1 MTAVYGAL
9 AYYTDSIW
17 PSLVLHAGGNM
28 FSAFDLFTRGRSEW
42 ELFGGS
48 QASDLGDWAGR
59 GVLGQLSGPRHHR
72 RFGGLGLLGTCRC
85 CARMIRVA
93 ALVLLAAAIL
103 FVLSLNLSYYD
114 TPWHTLGFNQTF
126 GSFVLLIGALVSGA
140 WYYAKTKEI
149 GDDERKVAFCG
160 LIGAANVLA
169 VIALSAEALGYF
181 DRAQLLASG
190 ELVSSST

>member
-1 MTAVYGAL
+1 MLRTHDKGRRACSARRRDLIRIEFESFLLRHAL
-9 AYYTDSIW
+9 A
-17 PSLVLHAGGNM
+17 HAWVQSN
-28 FSAFDLFTRGRSEW
+28 
-42 ELFGGS
+42 
-48 QASDLGDWAGR
+48 
-59 GVLGQLSGPRHHR
+59 
-72 RFGGLGLLGTCRC
+72 
-85 CARMIRVA
+85 
-93 ALVLLAAAIL
+93 
-103 FVLSLNLSYYD
+103 
-114 TPWHTLGFNQTF
+114 F